1 MPDREISTAS
11 PKESVM
17 EIRSTKLHRFYFS
30 KLSNPYLFY
39 LFLCNFG
46 ILFVGMGLFPI
57 LPLYA
62 GNFGASPATIGIYLA
77 LTYAAITAGS
87 MTTSWMASRFTR
99 KRVYVVMGLAGIP
112 ALVLMGQAQA
122 LWQVILLTAIIWFT
136 GGVGLSLTN
145 VYTGLFA
152 AESSRG
158 RSFGML
164 ALAQPLGAVLGGL
177 VIARVISWQGYPW
190 MFVALAAV
198 WSLWPF
204 IAIFKIHDRVAIST
218 ATKNK
223 ATALVSLR
231 SIGTFQLL
239 AAAALLSALTIS
251 VGRLGL
257 SLSMDAHDF
266 SASAVSSAN
275 VVAGLV
281 TLPLVFLMGTLSD
294 RFGRKQMLMLS
305 YLITAG
311 SVLALIVAAQLWHF
325 WLAAAMSVAAMTA
338 TRSLGPALAT
348 DLLSPSALDRGLP
361 WINAVNWIAGIV
373 GFAVSGYGM
382 EVLGA
387 NSLYLLAAAVTG
399 VAVLALSMICC
410 ERRAAGQGEFAW
422 QCQTF
427 YPSLDTQH

>member
-1 MPDREISTAS
+1 
-11 PKESVM
+11 M
-17 EIRSTKLHRFYFS
+17 EVRSTKLHRFYIS
-30 KLSNPYLFY
+30 KLGNPHLFY

-46 ILFVGMGLFPI
+46 ILFVGMSLFPI

-62 GNFGASPATIGIYLA
+62 GNFGASPAMIGIYLA

-87 MTTSWMASRFTR
+87 ITTSWMAGRFTR
-99 KRVYVVMGLAGIP
+99 KRTYVVMGLAGIP

-122 LWQVILLTAIIWFT
+122 LWQMILLTAIIWFT

-190 MFVALAAV
+190 MFVALAVV

-204 IAIFKIHDRVAIST
+204 VAIFKIHDRAAIST

-223 ATALVSLR
+223 DTAPVSLR

-281 TLPLVFLMGTLSD
+281 TLPLVCLMGTLSD
-294 RFGRKQMLMLS
+294 RLGRKQMLMLS
-305 YLITAG
+305 YMISAG

-325 WLAAAMSVAAMTA
+325 RMAAAMSVAAMTA

-348 DLLSPSALDRGLP
+348 DLLSPNALDRGLP
-361 WINAVNWIAGIV
+361 WINAVNWIAGII
-373 GFAVSGYGM
+373 GFAGSGYAL
-382 EVLGA
+382 EALGA
-387 NSLYLLAAAVTG
+387 SSLYLLAAAMTG
-399 VAVLALSMICC
+399 VALIALSLIRC
-410 ERRAAGQGEFAW
+410 ERQPTGPGEFAW

-427 YPSLDTQH
+427 SPKLRAQH

>member
-1 MPDREISTAS
+1 MKFRSLMAES
-11 PKESVM
+11 KELAQEVPAP
-17 EIRSTKLHRFYFS
+17 TPHYLG
-30 KLSNPYLFY
+30 KLSNSALFY

-87 MTTSWMASRFTR
+87 MVTGWMAGRFTR
-99 KRVYVVMGLAGIP
+99 KGTYVAMGLIGIP

-122 LWQVILLTAIIWFT
+122 LWQVVILTGIIWFT

-145 VYTGLFA
+145 VYTGLYA

-158 RSFGML
+158 RSFGLL

-177 VIARVISWQGYPW
+177 VIARMVSWGGYPW

-198 WSLWPF
+198 WTIWPLV
-204 IAIFKIHDRVAIST
+204 AIFKIRDRA
-218 ATKNK
+218 
-223 ATALVSLR
+223 ATASPIKEKGAAQVSLR
-231 SIGTFQLL
+231 SIATFQLL
-239 AAAALLSALTIS
+239 VAAGLLSALTIS

-257 SLSMDAHDF
+257 SLSMEAQNF
-266 SASAVSSAN
+266 SPSAVSSAN
-275 VVAGLV
+275 VVAGLA
-281 TLPLVFLMGTLSD
+281 TLPLVALMGALSD
-294 RFGRKQMLMLS
+294 RFGRKQMLLVS

-325 WLAAAMSVAAMTA
+325 WLTAAMSVAAMTA

-348 DLLSPSALDRGLP
+348 DLLSPQALDHGLP
-361 WINAVNWIAGIV
+361 WINATNWIAGII
-373 GFAVSGYGM
+373 GFAGGGYAM
-382 EVLGA
+382 EALGA
-387 NSLYLLAAAVTG
+387 NQLYLVAAAVTG
-399 VAVLALSMICC
+399 VALIALSLIRC
-410 ERRAAGQGEFAW
+410 ERRATSQSEYGW
-422 QCQTF
+422 QCQT
-427 YPSLDTQH
+427 YSPTLGTGH

>member
-17 EIRSTKLHRFYFS
+17 EIRSKKMHRFYFS

-62 GNFGASPATIGIYLA
+62 GNFGARPATIGIYLA

-112 ALVLMGQAQA
+112 ALVFMGQAQA

-136 GGVGLSLTN
+136 GGAGLSLTN

-177 VIARVISWQGYPW
+177 AIARVINWQGYPS
-190 MFVALAAV
+190 MFIALAAV

-204 IAIFKIHDRVAIST
+204 IAIFKIHDWVAIAT

-223 ATALVSLR
+223 ATALISLR

-266 SASAVSSAN
+266 SASAVSSVN

-294 RFGRKQMLMLS
+294 RFERKQMLMLS

-311 SVLALIVAAQLWHF
+311 SVLALIVV
-325 WLAAAMSVAAMTA
+325 AMMA

-361 WINAVNWIAGIV
+361 WINAVNWIAGIL

-382 EVLGA
+382 EVVGA

-399 VAVLALSMICC
+399 VAVLALSMIRC
-410 ERRAAGQGEFAW
+410 ERRSTSQGEFAW